1 MYIHVVQRGDSLWQ
15 ISQRYGVQMASVV
28 KANGIENQNVLVVG
42 QALVI
47 PNDFPTY
54 MIQSGD
60 TLYEIANRFGT
71 TVESLIGWNNIPLAS
86 VIYVGQVI
94 DIPIHVV
101 KQGES
106 LYAIANRYG
115 TSVADLQRENN
126 IPNPSLIYPGTRLSI
141 PYKRPVKEVNAYVT
155 NMGAASQTEVRN
167 VGSYLT
173 YITPFHY
180 SVTRTGGLTALQD
193 EGIIA
198 AARVNRVAP
207 LMGIANIEGEGFNSD
222 LIKTI
227 LDSDSLQ
234 ETVLNNI
241 LSTMQ
246 TKGYRGVNFDFEYVY
261 PENKED
267 YNNFLRRAVAKYKP
281 LGYSVSTAVAPKY
294 KEDQPG
300 LLYEAH
306 DYKAQGE
313 IVDFVVVMTYEWG
326 WAGGRAMAIAP
337 LDEVKKVLDYS
348 VTAIPREKIMMGVPT
363 YGRDWT
369 LPFVQGTFAK
379 TLSPVAAVNL
389 AARMNASIEFDEGDQ
404 SPWFKYFDAQGKEH
418 EVWFEDARS
427 VQAKYRTA
435 IDYGLRGVSFWVLGI
450 PFPQNWPVVRDTMR
464 VRKI

>member
-1 MYIHVVQRGDSLWQ
+1 MDIHVVQRGDSLWK
-15 ISQRYGVQMASVV
+15 ISQRYGVSITSLVRT
-28 KANGIENQNVLVVG
+28 NGIENQNVLVVG

-47 PNDFPTY
+47 PNDFPAY
-54 MIQSGD
+54 RIQSGD
-60 TLYEIANRFGT
+60 TLYEIASRYGT

-86 VIYVGQVI
+86 VIYVDQVI

-106 LYAIANRYG
+106 LYRIANRYG
-115 TSVADLQRENN
+115 TSVADLQKENGIAN
-126 IPNPSLIYPGTRLSI
+126 PNLIYAGMRLSI

-155 NMGAASQTEVRN
+155 NMGEANQTELRN

-173 YITPFHY
+173 YITPFSY
-180 SVTRTGGLTALQD
+180 SVTRTGGLTSLQD
-193 EGIIA
+193 EGIIS

-207 LMGIANIEGEGFNSD
+207 LMGVSNIEGNMFNSD

-227 LDSDSLQ
+227 LDSDTLQ

-241 LSTMQ
+241 LNVMQ
-246 TKGYRGVNFDFEYVY
+246 AKGYRGVNFDFEYVY

-267 YNNFLRRAVAKYKP
+267 YNTFLRRAVAKYKP
-281 LGYSVSTAVAPKY
+281 LGYSVSSALAPKY

-306 DYKAQGE
+306 DYKAHGE
-313 IVDFVVVMTYEWG
+313 ILDFVVVMTYEWG
-326 WAGGRAMAIAP
+326 WSGGRAMAIAP
-337 LDEVKKVLDYS
+337 LDEVKKVLDYTVS
-348 VTAIPREKIMMGVPT
+348 VIPREKIMMGVPT

-369 LPFVQGTFAK
+369 LPFVQGTQAK

-389 AARMNASIEFDEGDQ
+389 AAKMNASIEFDEDDA
-404 SPWFKYFDAQGKEH
+404 SPWFNYRDDQGKEH

-427 VQAKYRTA
+427 MQAKYQTA
-435 IDYGLRGVSFWVLGI
+435 IDYNLRGVSFWVLGI
-450 PFPQNWPVVRDTMR
+450 PFPQNWPVIRDSMR

>member
-1 MYIHVVQRGDSLWQ
+1 MDIHVVQRGDSLWK
-15 ISQRYGVQMASVV
+15 ISQRYGVSITTIVRTNA
-28 KANGIENQNVLVVG
+28 IENQNVLVIG

-47 PNDFPTY
+47 PNEFPTY
-54 MIQSGD
+54 RIQSGD
-60 TLYEIANRFGT
+60 TLFDIASRYGT
-71 TVESLIGWNNIPLAS
+71 SVESLIGWNNIPLAS

-106 LYAIANRYG
+106 LYMIANRYG
-115 TSVADLQRENN
+115 TSVADLQKENRIAN
-126 IPNPSLIYPGTRLSI
+126 PNLVYVGTRLSI
-141 PYKRPVKEVNAYVT
+141 PYIRPVKEVNSYVT
-155 NMGAASQTEVRN
+155 NMGEANQTEVRN

-173 YITPFHY
+173 YITPFSY
-180 SVTRTGGLTALQD
+180 SVTRTGGLTSLQD
-193 EGIIA
+193 EGIIS

-207 LMGIANIEGEGFNSD
+207 LMGVSNIEGDMFNSD

-241 LSTMQ
+241 LNTMRA
-246 TKGYRGVNFDFEYVY
+246 KGYRGVNFDFEYVY

-281 LGYSVSTAVAPKY
+281 LGYSVSSALAPKY

-306 DYKAQGE
+306 DYKAHGE

-326 WAGGRAMAIAP
+326 WSGGRAMAIAP
-337 LDEVKKVLDYS
+337 LDEVKKVLDYT
-348 VTAIPREKIMMGVPT
+348 VTVIPREKIMMGVPT

-369 LPFVQGTFAK
+369 LPFVQGTQAK

-389 AARMNASIEFDEGDQ
+389 AAKMNASIEFDEGDA
-404 SPWFKYFDAQGKEH
+404 SPWFKYRDDQGKEH

-427 VQAKYRTA
+427 MQAKYQTA
-435 IDYGLRGVSFWVLGI
+435 IDYNLRGVSFWVLGI
-450 PFPQNWPVVRDTMR
+450 PFPQNWPVIRDSMR

>member
-15 ISQRYGVQMASVV
+15 ISQRYGVQIASIV
-28 KANGIENQNVLVVG
+28 KVNGIENQNVLVVG
-42 QALVI
+42 QALVV

-54 MIQSGD
+54 TIQSGD
-60 TLYEIANRFGT
+60 TLYQIASRFGT

-86 VIYVGQVI
+86 VIYAGQVI

-115 TSVADLQRENN
+115 TSVADIQRENN
-126 IPNPSLIYPGTRLSI
+126 IANPALIYTGTRLSI
-141 PYKRPVKEVNAYVT
+141 PYKRPVKEVNAYIT
-155 NMGAASQTEVRN
+155 NMGAAAQTEVRN

-173 YITPFHY
+173 YITPFSY
-180 SVTRTGGLTALQD
+180 SVTETGGLTSLQD
-193 EGIIA
+193 EGVLA
-198 AARVNRVAP
+198 AARINRAAP
-207 LMGIANIEGEGFNSD
+207 LMGIANIEDGAFNSD

-246 TKGYRGVNFDFEYVY
+246 TKGFRGVNFDFEYVY

-267 YNNFLRRAVAKYKP
+267 YNNFLRKAVAKFKP
-281 LGYSVSTAVAPKY
+281 LGYSVSSAVAPKY
-294 KEDQPG
+294 KEEQPG

-306 DYKAQGE
+306 DYKAHGE

-337 LDEVKKVLDYS
+337 LDEVKKVLDYA
-348 VTAIPREKIMMGVPT
+348 VTVIPREKIMMGVPT

-369 LPFVQGTFAK
+369 LPFVQGTFAR

-389 AARMNASIEFDEGDQ
+389 AAQENVSIEFDEGDQ

>member
-1 MYIHVVQRGDSLWQ
+1 MDIHVVQRGDSLWKISQNYNVQ
-15 ISQRYGVQMASVV
+15 ISSIVR
-28 KANGIENQNVLVVG
+28 ANGIENQNVLVVG

-54 MIQSGD
+54 TIQAGD
-60 TLYEIANRFGT
+60 TLYEIAIRYGT
-71 TVESLIGWNNIPLAS
+71 TVDSLIGWNNIPLAS
-86 VIYVGQVI
+86 VIYAGQVI
-94 DIPIHVV
+94 DIPVHVV
-101 KQGES
+101 QQGES
-106 LYAIANRYG
+106 LYIIANRYG
-115 TSVADLQRENN
+115 TSVADLQRENRITN
-126 IPNPSLIYPGTRLSI
+126 PNLVYVGTRLSI
-141 PYKRPVKEVNAYVT
+141 PYNRPIKEVNSYVT

-173 YITPFHY
+173 YITPFSY
-180 SVTRTGGLTALQD
+180 SVTRSGGLTSLQD

-198 AARVNRVAP
+198 AARINRVAA
-207 LMGIANIEGEGFNSD
+207 LMGVSNIEGEMFNSD

-227 LDSDSLQ
+227 LDSESLQ
-234 ETVLNNI
+234 DTLLNNI
-241 LSTMQ
+241 LNTML

-267 YNNFLRRAVAKYKP
+267 YNNFLRRAVAKFKP
-281 LGYSVSTAVAPKY
+281 LGYSVSSAVAPKY

-300 LLYEAH
+300 VLYEGH
-306 DYKAQGE
+306 DYKAHGE

-337 LDEVKKVLDYS
+337 LDEVKKVLDYT

-369 LPFVQGTFAK
+369 LPFVEGTFAK

-389 AARMNASIEFDEGDQ
+389 AAQNNVSIQFDEGDA
-404 SPWFKYFDAQGKEH
+404 SPWFKYRDDQGKEH

-427 VQAKYRTA
+427 MQAKYQTA
-435 IDYGLRGVSFWVLGI
+435 IDYNLRGVSFWVLGI
-450 PFPQNWPVVRDTMR
+450 PFPQNWYVVRDSMR

>member
-1 MYIHVVQRGDSLWQ
+1 MDIHVVQRGDSLWK
-15 ISQRYGVQMASVV
+15 ISQRYGVSITSIVRTNA
-28 KANGIENQNVLVVG
+28 IENQNVLVIG

-47 PNDFPTY
+47 PNEFPTY
-54 MIQSGD
+54 RIQSGD
-60 TLYEIANRFGT
+60 TLFDIASRYGT
-71 TVESLIGWNNIPLAS
+71 SVESLIGWNNIPLAS
-86 VIYVGQVI
+86 VIYVGQLI

-106 LYAIANRYG
+106 LYMIANRYG
-115 TSVADLQRENN
+115 TSVADLQKENRIAN
-126 IPNPSLIYPGTRLSI
+126 PNLVYVGTRLSI
-141 PYKRPVKEVNAYVT
+141 PYIRPVKEVNSYVT
-155 NMGAASQTEVRN
+155 NMGEANQTEVRN

-173 YITPFHY
+173 YITPFSY

-193 EGIIA
+193 EGIIS

-207 LMGIANIEGEGFNSD
+207 LMGVSNIEGDMFNSD

-241 LSTMQ
+241 LNTMRA
-246 TKGYRGVNFDFEYVY
+246 KGYRGVNFDFEYVY

-281 LGYSVSTAVAPKY
+281 LGYSVSSALAPKY

-306 DYKAQGE
+306 DYKAHGE

-326 WAGGRAMAIAP
+326 WSGGRAMAIAP
-337 LDEVKKVLDYS
+337 LDEVKKVLDYT
-348 VTAIPREKIMMGVPT
+348 VTVIPREKIMMGVPT

-369 LPFVQGTFAK
+369 LPFVQGTQAK

-389 AARMNASIEFDEGDQ
+389 AAKMNASIEFDEGDA
-404 SPWFKYFDAQGKEH
+404 SPWFKYRDDQGKEH

-427 VQAKYRTA
+427 MQAKYQTA
-435 IDYGLRGVSFWVLGI
+435 IDYNLRGVSFWVLGI
-450 PFPQNWPVVRDTMR
+450 PFPQNWPVIRDSMR